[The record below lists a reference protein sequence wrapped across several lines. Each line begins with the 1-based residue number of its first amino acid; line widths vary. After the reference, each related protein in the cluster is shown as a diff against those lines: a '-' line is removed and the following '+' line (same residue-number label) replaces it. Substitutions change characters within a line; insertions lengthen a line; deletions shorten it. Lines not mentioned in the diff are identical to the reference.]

1 MKISP
6 KVSTLSLVLM
16 LLSSCIVPPSTYVKP
31 TFHLLNE
38 STSGNNE
45 SVRQAAVYA
54 EGNQTTKGQS
64 FYLRQIEL
72 PYYLQE
78 NRIITRPEK
87 GKIEFR
93 ENDRWGEPL
102 VEGIGRVTGF
112 NLSEFLNSPF
122 YSVYPHRQKI
132 GTQWEVGVTIL
143 RFEKVSGGRVLL
155 EASWEIFHTGY
166 KNGNYPFKNN
176 NTKIEVDIESPS
188 PGNESVSYE
197 VDALSYSLGKLAD
210 RIARAMIYSDSSEF

>member
-1 MKISP
+1 MTIPP
-6 KVSTLSLVLM
+6 KVSTLFLVLM

-38 STSGNNE
+38 STPENNE
-45 SVRQAAVYA
+45 SVRQGTVFV
-54 EGNQTTKGQS
+54 ESNQTIEGQS

-102 VEGIGRVTGF
+102 VEGI
-112 NLSEFLNSPF
+112 
-122 YSVYPHRQKI
+122 
-132 GTQWEVGVTIL
+132 
-143 RFEKVSGGRVLL
+143 
-155 EASWEIFHTGY
+155 
-166 KNGNYPFKNN
+166 
-176 NTKIEVDIESPS
+176 
-188 PGNESVSYE
+188 
-197 VDALSYSLGKLAD
+197 
-210 RIARAMIYSDSSEF
+210 

>member
-1 MKISP
+1 MRISP
-6 KVSTLSLVLM
+6 KVSTFFLVLM

-38 STSGNNE
+38 STSDNNE
-45 SVRQAAVYA
+45 SFRQVAVFA
-54 EGNQTTKGQS
+54 ERNQTIEGQS

-78 NRIITRPEK
+78 NRIITRPQK

-112 NLSEFLNSPF
+112 NLSRFLNSPF

-132 GTQWEVGVTIL
+132 GTQWEVGVTML
-143 RFEKVSGGRVLL
+143 RFEKISGERVLL
-155 EASWEIFHTGY
+155 EASWEIFHNGY
-166 KNGNYPFKNN
+166 RNGNYPFKNN

-188 PGNESVSYE
+188 SGNELVSYE
-197 VDALSYSLGKLAD
+197 VDALSHSLGKLAE
-210 RIARAMIYSDSSEF
+210 RIARAMINSDLSEF

>member
-1 MKISP
+1 MRIFP
-6 KVSTLSLVLM
+6 KVSTFFLVLM

-38 STSGNNE
+38 STSDNNE
-45 SVRQAAVYA
+45 SFRQVAVFA
-54 EGNQTTKGQS
+54 ERNQTIEGQS

-78 NRIITRPEK
+78 NRIITRPQK

-112 NLSEFLNSPF
+112 NLSRFLNSPF

-132 GTQWEVGVTIL
+132 GTQWEVGVTML
-143 RFEKVSGGRVLL
+143 RFEKISGERVLL
-155 EASWEIFHTGY
+155 EASWEIFHNGY
-166 KNGNYPFKNN
+166 RNGNYPFKNN

-188 PGNESVSYE
+188 SGNELVSYE
-197 VDALSYSLGKLAD
+197 VDALSHSLGKLAE
-210 RIARAMIYSDSSEF
+210 RIARAMINSDLSEF

>member
-1 MKISP
+1 
-6 KVSTLSLVLM
+6 M
-16 LLSSCIVPPSTYVKP
+16 LLSSCIVPPSTYVQP

-38 STSGNNE
+38 STSDNNE
-45 SVRQAAVYA
+45 SFRQVDVFA
-54 EGNQTTKGQS
+54 ERNQTIEGQS

-78 NRIITRPEK
+78 NRIITRPQK

-112 NLSEFLNSPF
+112 NLSRFLQSPF

-132 GTQWEVGVTIL
+132 GTQWEVGVTML
-143 RFEKVSGGRVLL
+143 RFEKISGERVLL
-155 EASWEIFHTGY
+155 EASWEIFHNGY
-166 KNGNYPFKNN
+166 RNGNYPFKNN
-176 NTKIEVDIESPS
+176 NTKIEVVIESPS
-188 PGNESVSYE
+188 SGNELVSYE
-197 VDALSYSLGKLAD
+197 VDALSHSLGKLAE
-210 RIARAMIYSDSSEF
+210 RIARAMIKSDLSEF

>member
-6 KVSTLSLVLM
+6 KVSTLLLVLM

-38 STSGNNE
+38 STPENNE
-45 SVRQAAVYA
+45 SVRQGTVFV
-54 EGNQTTKGQS
+54 ESNQTIEGQS

-78 NRIITRPEK
+78 NRIITRPQK

-112 NLSEFLNSPF
+112 NLSRFLNSPF

-132 GTQWEVGVTIL
+132 GTQWEVGVTML
-143 RFEKVSGGRVLL
+143 RFEKISGERVLL
-155 EASWEIFHTGY
+155 EASWEIFYNGY
-166 KNGNYPFKNN
+166 RNGNYPFKNN

-188 PGNESVSYE
+188 SGNELVSYE
-197 VDALSYSLGKLAD
+197 VDALSHSLGKLAE
-210 RIARAMIYSDSSEF
+210 RIARAMINSDLSEF

>member
-1 MKISP
+1 MRISP
-6 KVSTLSLVLM
+6 KVSTFFLVLM

-38 STSGNNE
+38 STSDNNE
-45 SVRQAAVYA
+45 SFRQVAVFA
-54 EGNQTTKGQS
+54 ERNQTIEGQS

-78 NRIITRPEK
+78 NRIITRPQK

-112 NLSEFLNSPF
+112 NLSRFLNSPF

-132 GTQWEVGVTIL
+132 GTQWEVGVTML
-143 RFEKVSGGRVLL
+143 RFEKILGERVLL
-155 EASWEIFHTGY
+155 EASWEIFHNGY
-166 KNGNYPFKNN
+166 RNGNYPFKNN

-188 PGNESVSYE
+188 SGNELVSYE
-197 VDALSYSLGKLAD
+197 VDALSHSLGKLAE
-210 RIARAMIYSDSSEF
+210 RIARAMINSDLSEF